1 MHNEKKRHNGKKS
14 KRLAIP
20 SKDITSDDLYIFN
33 NEHYFESNEKASEEE
48 RSTQIYKI
56 FYAELIKL
64 YVLESGASDITKIS
78 ETELDQNIF
87 LSSDEYWTINENLYE
102 VSAINRF
109 TKISSILYIY
119 VRKA

>member
-64 YVLESGASDITKIS
+64 YVLESGGSDITKIS

-109 TKISSILYIY
+109 TKISSILCIY
-119 VRKA
+119 VHKV